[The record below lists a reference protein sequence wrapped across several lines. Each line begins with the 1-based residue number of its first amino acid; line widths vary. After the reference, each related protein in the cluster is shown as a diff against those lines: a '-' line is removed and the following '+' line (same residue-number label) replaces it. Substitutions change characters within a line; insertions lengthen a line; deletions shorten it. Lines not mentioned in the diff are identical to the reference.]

1 MRGIENFNFPAFDE
15 AKRRLNSLGW
25 NTISPADLDRNA
37 GIPPSPTGELSNC
50 DLRSAMARDLP
61 LLCMS
66 DAIYLLP
73 GWRQSEG
80 AFAEYNVA
88 SVLQIRVMH
97 NEETDGALAP

>member
-15 AKRRLNSLGW
+15 AKKRLRNLGW
-25 NTISPADLDRNA
+25 DTISPADLDRQA
-37 GIPPSPTGELSNC
+37 GIPPSPTGQLSNA
-50 DLRSAMARDLP
+50 DLRAAMARDLP
-61 LLCMS
+61 LLCLA

-88 SVLQIRVMH
+88 SVLHIRVMH
-97 NEETDGALAP
+97 SDETDGALAP